1 MLPGASGA
9 EGATG
14 GVEAGA
20 RRGEEIGGVNRRSKE
35 EGKGAG
41 VKALEVAEA
50 AEEVGGWERAEPFE
64 AGREGV
70 LKERVVEEEAG
81 TGAVRGVPAGRAFI
95 TGICAGKS
103 DEVAGRARLTSGS

>member
-1 MLPGASGA
+1 MLPGASGV
-9 EGATG
+9 EGTAG
-14 GVEAGA
+14 EVDAGA
-20 RRGEEIGGVNRRSKE
+20 RRGDEIGGVNRLSKE

-41 VKALEVAEA
+41 VKAVEVAEA
-50 AEEVGGWERAEPFE
+50 AEAVGDWERAEPFE
-64 AGREGV
+64 PGREGV
-70 LKERVVEEEAG
+70 LKERVVEVGAG

>member
-1 MLPGASGA
+1 MLSGASGV
-9 EGATG
+9 EGAAG
-14 GVEAGA
+14 GVDAGV
-20 RRGEEIGGVNRRSKE
+20 RRGDEIGGVNRRSEE

-41 VKALEVAEA
+41 VKAVEVAEA
-50 AEEVGGWERAEPFE
+50 AEAMGGWERTEPFE

-70 LKERVVEEEAG
+70 LKERAG

>member
-9 EGATG
+9 EGTTG
-14 GVEAGA
+14 GVEAGV
-20 RRGEEIGGVNRRSKE
+20 RRGDEIGGVNRRSKE

-41 VKALEVAEA
+41 VKELEVAEA
-50 AEEVGGWERAEPFE
+50 AEEVEGWKRAEPFE

-70 LKERVVEEEAG
+70 LKERVVEVGAG

-103 DEVAGRARLTSGS
+103 DAVAGRARLTSGS